1 MASKNKCLCCTIVL
15 VIVGLVVILVI
26 TLVATSVHVLNTTE
40 MGLLYVK
47 TTQKIVE
54 TKLYRQG
61 TQMTKPFSY
70 FISNAL
76 LFSL

>member
-1 MASKNKCLCCTIVL
+1 MASKNKCVCCTVVLIV
-15 VIVGLVVILVI
+15 VGLVVILVI
-26 TLVATSVHVLNTTE
+26 TLIATSVHVLNTTE

-70 FISNAL
+70 FISN
-76 LFSL
+76 SLGFCL